1 MNCIILV
8 CTDEL
13 DIYLNKLNK
22 NSYYKN
28 VNNRLSCSLLH
39 IYFFV
44 VASFANFWTY
54 LDNLVHVFKST
65 HH

>member
-13 DIYLNKLNK
+13 DIYFNKLNK
-22 NSYYKN
+22 NIYYKN

-39 IYFFV
+39 IYIFV
-44 VASFANFWTY
+44 VASFANFWTCS
-54 LDNLVHVFKST
+54 DNLVHVFKST